1 MTFAQTPLHRALQA
15 LTRGRGSRLLGAGLC
30 VALLSACTLSPDYH
44 RPELNSSAAQFKHA
58 EGWTQASPSD
68 AIARGAWWEIYGDA
82 GLNALVEELNRS
94 NQTVAQS
101 EAQYRQAQAL
111 VRSSRAALFPSL
123 DLSASKNRSAQG
135 TGSSSSS
142 LSNNSSGI
150 RNTYNA
156 QLGVSWEIDLWG
168 KLRETMN
175 ANEAS
180 AEASFADLASIRL
193 SQQSELVQ
201 NYLQLRVIDEQKRL
215 LEATV
220 AAYERSLRMNENQY
234 RAGVAGP
241 DAVAQARTQLK
252 STQADLIDLIWQRAQ
267 FENAIAVLLGKAPAD
282 FALADSKAIPALP
295 QIPVSLPSQL
305 LERRPDIAAA
315 ERNVMAANA
324 NIGVS
329 RAAYFPDLSL
339 SMSGGYSSS
348 SFSNWIELPNRYWSV
363 GPQLA
368 LTLFDAGKRSAE
380 VDRTVAVYDQT
391 VAQYRQ
397 TVLDGFKEVENLLV
411 QLKVYGD
418 EAVVRQEALD
428 AARESLRLT
437 ENQYRAG
444 LIGYLD
450 VVNVQTTALSNERSV
465 LNLLQG
471 RLVASVQ
478 LVAALGGGWDAEQAF
493 AEQDSKPR
501 AARCTSC
508 RRCWPASRCCSAPW
522 MPCAPAGWL
531 GIWKMQATPAW
542 AIPLPP
548 PCARPRARPAG
559 WCCPATCR

>member
-1 MTFAQTPLHRALQA
+1 MTFAHSPLHRALQL
-15 LTRGRGSRLLGAGLC
+15 LTAGRGSRLAGAGLC
-30 VALLSACTLSPDYH
+30 LVMLSACTLSPDYQ
-44 RPELNSSAAQFKHA
+44 RPELATPAQFKQA
-58 EGWTQASPSD
+58 EGWTQANPSD
-68 AIARGAWWEIYGDA
+68 AIARGAWWELYGDA
-82 GLNALVEELNRS
+82 QLNALVEELNRS
-94 NQTVAQS
+94 NQTVAQA

-111 VRSSRAALFPSL
+111 VRSSRASLFPSL
-123 DLSASKNRSAQG
+123 ELSAGKTRSAQG

-150 RNTYNA
+150 RDTYNA
-156 QLGVSWEIDLWG
+156 QLGVSWEVDLWG
-168 KLRETMN
+168 KLRETLS
-175 ANEAS
+175 ANQAS
-180 AEASFADLASIRL
+180 AQASLADMAAIRL

-220 AAYERSLRMNENQY
+220 AAYERSLKMNQNQY

-252 STQADLIDLIWQRAQ
+252 STQADLIDLAWQRAQ
-267 FENAIAVLLGKAPAD
+267 YENAIAVLMGKAPAN
-282 FALADSKAIPALP
+282 FALAATQSIPTLP
-295 QIPVSLPSQL
+295 QIPVALPSQL

-315 ERNVMAANA
+315 ERSVMAANA

-348 SFSNWIELPNRYWSV
+348 SFNNWIELPNRFWSV

-397 TVLDGFKEVENLLV
+397 TVLDGFKEVENYLV
-411 QLKVYGD
+411 QLKVYAD
-418 EAVVRQEALD
+418 EAVVRQEALE

-437 ENQYRAG
+437 ENQYKAG

-450 VVNVQTTALSNERSV
+450 VVNVQTTALSNERSA
-465 LNLLQG
+465 LTLLQG
-471 RLVASVQ
+471 RLLASVQ
-478 LVAALGGGWDAEQAF
+478 LIAALGGGWDEQRVFAAEQA
-493 AEQDSKPR
+493 D
-501 AARCTSC
+501 
-508 RRCWPASRCCSAPW
+508 
-522 MPCAPAGWL
+522 
-531 GIWKMQATPAW
+531 
-542 AIPLPP
+542 
-548 PCARPRARPAG
+548 
-559 WCCPATCR
+559 

>member
-1 MTFAQTPLHRALQA
+1 MTFAQAPLHRALQS
-15 LTRGRGSRLLGAGLC
+15 LTRGRGSRLIGAGLC
-30 VALLSACTLSPDYH
+30 VAMLSACTLSPDYH
-44 RPELNSSAAQFKHA
+44 RPDMDTPAQFKQA

-68 AIARGAWWEIYGDA
+68 AMARGAWWEVYGDPS
-82 GLNALVEELNRS
+82 LNALVEELNRS

-111 VRSSRAALFPSL
+111 VRSSRASLFPTL
-123 DLSASKNRSAQG
+123 DLTTSKNRSAQG

-168 KLRETMN
+168 KLRETLN
-175 ANEAS
+175 ADQAS
-180 AEASFADLASIRL
+180 AEASLADLASIRL

-220 AAYERSLRMNENQY
+220 ATYERSLRLTENQY
-234 RAGVAGP
+234 RAGVSGP

-252 STQADLIDLIWQRAQ
+252 STQADLIDLVWQRAQ
-267 FENAIAVLLGKAPAD
+267 FENAIAVLLGKAPAN
-282 FALADSKAIPALP
+282 FALADSKSIPALP
-295 QIPVSLPSQL
+295 EIPLALPSQL

-315 ERNVMAANA
+315 ERNVMAANSQ
-324 NIGVS
+324 IGVS

-380 VDRTVAVYDQT
+380 VDRTVAAYDQT

-397 TVLDGFKEVENLLV
+397 TVLDGFKEVENYLV
-411 QLKVYGD
+411 QLKVYAD
-418 EAVVRQEALD
+418 EAVVRQEALE

-437 ENQYRAG
+437 DNQYKAG

-465 LNLLQG
+465 LSLLEG

-478 LVAALGGGWDAEQAF
+478 LIAALGGGWEAEQAF
-493 AEQDSKPR
+493 AEAKD
-501 AARCTSC
+501 
-508 RRCWPASRCCSAPW
+508 
-522 MPCAPAGWL
+522 
-531 GIWKMQATPAW
+531 
-542 AIPLPP
+542 
-548 PCARPRARPAG
+548 
-559 WCCPATCR
+559 